1 MVMYCHINEVIAMEI
16 HNLYYGSYL
25 SNCYVLISESDDKAR
40 HAAVVDPST
49 PAEKIME
56 FICSHNAVLDM
67 IIITHGHFDH
77 ILSLDELRDRS
88 AAPAI
93 IHEND
98 AEMLGDG
105 RKNANYFFFKQDFIQ
120 RDAERIVKHGD
131 KLMLGNEVLE
141 VIHLPG
147 HSKGSMALLGNG
159 FMITGDTLF
168 AEGFGRYDLYGGD
181 AVALRKSLESL
192 KSYDNNIKI
201 YAGHGESAR
210 LGQALRS
217 ISYFLN

>member
-1 MVMYCHINEVIAMEI
+1 MEI
-16 HNLYYGSYL
+16 YNLYSGSYL
-25 SNCYVLISESDDKAR
+25 SNCFILISEGEDNVR
-40 HAAVVDPST
+40 HAAVIDPSS
-49 PAEKIME
+49 AADSIID
-56 FICSHNAVLDM
+56 FIRSQNAQLDM
-67 IIITHGHFDH
+67 IIMTHGHFDH
-77 ILSLDELRDRS
+77 ILSLDELRDIS
-88 AAPAI
+88 GAPAI

-105 RKNANYFFFKQDFIQ
+105 RKNANYFFFRQDFVQ
-120 RDAERIVKHGD
+120 RDAERTVKHGD
-131 KLMLGNEVLE
+131 RLTLGNESIE

-147 HSKGSMALLGNG
+147 HSKGSIALLGDD

-181 AVALRKSLESL
+181 ALVLKKSLESL
-192 KSYDNNIKI
+192 RSYDSNLKI

-210 LGQALRS
+210 LGQALRA